1 MGDMCHSMTRVALPV
16 VPGAAKVCRQQE
28 QSVRTELVGQD
39 GVQQHAGDLLDVSAT
54 RASENLSPVSVHG
67 EFGTTQ
73 LEQVDQ
79 ESSDNCG
86 SIPTVAAENVPLERV
101 TQEVT
106 QHMNQVPQDDAQESM
121 TDQESDRLV
130 NENVPED
137 DTTQV
142 EEVVSAQEDM
152 FCNRCPISPVYIAE
166 DVQCLSRGN
175 VGFHGCKSFCT
186 RWCSSP
192 CRTNNLYVCHPRPKR
207 YSDSSTVGC
216 TPHTKSPLF
225 SQWGN
230 VGEGDTRM
238 AAAGTNIHTAVGNAV
253 YRVGATARGCVVE
266 TISVAGIRHQ
276 P

>member
-142 EEVVSAQEDM
+142 EEVVSAQEGTCVDKVVA
-152 FCNRCPISPVYIAE
+152 FADADWGGCHDDRSENASVPAPKQPAFVVRRCP
-166 DVQCLSRGN
+166 
-175 VGFHGCKSFCT
+175 
-186 RWCSSP
+186 SS
-192 CRTNNLYVCHPRPKR
+192 KA
-207 YSDSSTVGC
+207 SSSSKPET
-216 TPHTKSPLF
+216 F
-225 SQWGN
+225 SQNELTVTLEHG
-230 VGEGDTRM
+230 R
-238 AAAGTNIHTAVGNAV
+238 
-253 YRVGATARGCVVE
+253 
-266 TISVAGIRHQ
+266 
-276 P
+276 